1 MLAPTRTRKSS
12 RIAFTLVEMLVVV
25 AIILA
30 LAAIAVPITLG
41 VLDSSKRDIA
51 KSQCKG
57 VLSQAVLSYKLDE
70 DVSGGSLPGSWDDVL
85 KSQKAGLTPQSIMDP
100 WARQYHLD
108 VPSQHNNPNGFD
120 VWSDCGGSGQQ
131 VGNW

>member
-1 MLAPTRTRKSS
+1 MLFPDRKRKST
-12 RIAFTLVEMLVVV
+12 RGAFTLVEMLVVV

-30 LAAIAVPITLG
+30 LAAIAVPITLS
-41 VLDSSKRDIA
+41 VLDASKRDIA

-57 VLSQAVLSYKLDE
+57 VLSQAVLSYKLD
-70 DVSGGSLPGSWDDVL
+70 DDISGGSLPGTWDDVL
-85 KSQKAGLTPQSIMDP
+85 KSPKAGLTPQSIVDP
-100 WARQYHLD
+100 FGRQYHLD

>member
-1 MLAPTRTRKSS
+1 MLTPTRKRKSS

-25 AIILA
+25 AIILS

-41 VLDSSKRDIA
+41 VLDSSRRDIA
-51 KSQCKG
+51 KGQCKG
-57 VLSQAVLSYKLDE
+57 LLSQAVVSYKLDD

-85 KSQKAGLTPQSIMDP
+85 KSQKASLKPEATIDP
-100 WARQYHLD
+100 WGHPYHLD
-108 VPSQHNNPNGFD
+108 VPSQHNNSDGFD
-120 VWSDCGGSGQQ
+120 VWSDCNGSGQP

>member
-1 MLAPTRTRKSS
+1 MLVPTQKRKSS
-12 RIAFTLVEMLVVV
+12 RGAFTLVEMLVVV

-57 VLSQAVLSYKLDE
+57 ILPSAVIAYKLDE
-70 DVSGGSLPGSWDDVL
+70 DVSGGSLPASWDDVL
-85 KSQKAGLTPQSIMDP
+85 KSQKASLKPEAVMDP
-100 WARQYHLD
+100 WQRRYHLD
-108 VPSQHNNPNGFD
+108 VPSQHNNSDGFD
-120 VWSDCGGSGQQ
+120 VWSDCGGSGQPA
-131 VGNW
+131 GNW